1 MSVNEILE
9 TVGLKTAADKQIR
22 FYSSGMKQRIKLA
35 QAIFSDVP
43 ILLLDEP
50 CTNLDASGCDLYHR
64 LINDYCKERLVIVSS
79 NDVNE
84 YSFCEEK
91 LSVLNYK

>member
-1 MSVNEILE
+1 
-9 TVGLKTAADKQIR
+9 
-22 FYSSGMKQRIKLA
+22 
-35 QAIFSDVP
+35 
-43 ILLLDEP
+43 LLDEP